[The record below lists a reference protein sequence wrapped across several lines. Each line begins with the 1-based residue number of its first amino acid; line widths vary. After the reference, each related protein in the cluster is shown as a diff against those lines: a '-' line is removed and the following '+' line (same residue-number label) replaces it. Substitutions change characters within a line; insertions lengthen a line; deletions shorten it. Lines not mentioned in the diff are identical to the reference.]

1 MARLQKADVAK
12 MMRILKGD
20 REKILL
26 RLDAYAR
33 GIQDDP
39 WMPDNADAEYRLL
52 AERSK
57 TNVIPFIISTPAQA
71 LYVDQF
77 RRGFEHD
84 ATADAKD
91 LIAVQPEWDHWERSN
106 LQSRQHAIY
115 RGALN
120 FGHSFTVTEFDSKKE
135 LKTRGLS
142 ALRTSALFS
151 DPANDIVPEFAFTV
165 TKWNS
170 SDDKGQPIPGT
181 GVAWDDKFIYDVTF
195 KELGDDKGLAIK
207 QRKAHGADENPVT
220 RFSCFVDLEGRTT
233 GVVEPLIDLQNRL
246 NQTVFDMLV
255 VQSYAAFKVRTVT
268 GMAPPVVM
276 AAVYENGEIIG
287 WEPELDEQGRMIPD
301 VQNINARRWM
311 WAEDENVKF
320 GTLDETP
327 LDGFI
332 AAIELAFRHI
342 AAVSQTPPHHLLG
355 QIANLSADALMAAE
369 TALQRKVEEFKSG
382 FGESWERVF
391 RLAMKMLG
399 EDGADDFNAE
409 VIWRD
414 MEQRSLSQAGDA
426 LGKLREQLGIPA
438 RGLWSRVPGATA
450 AEVRTWEKLAEQDD
464 PASMLAKSLQSANT
478 NSFVDTGADFRDP
491 VLDKSANVKVA

>member
-1 MARLQKADVAK
+1 MASLTKADVLK
-12 MMRILKGD
+12 MMRILKHD

-26 RLDAYAR
+26 RLDAYNR
-33 GIQDDP
+33 GVQDDP
-39 WMPDNADAEYRLL
+39 WMPDNADFEYRLL

-57 TNVIPFIISTPAQA
+57 TNIVPFVISTPAQA

-77 RRGFEHD
+77 RRGRESSEEGVS
-84 ATADAKD
+84 AD
-91 LIAVQPEWDHWERSN
+91 LQAVQPEWDHWERSN
-106 LQSRQHAIY
+106 LGSRQHAIY

-120 FGHSFTVTEFDSKKE
+120 FGHAFTVTEFDRNGD

-142 ALRTSALFS
+142 PLRTSALFE
-151 DPANDIVPEFAFTV
+151 DPANDIVPVHAFTV
-165 TKWNS
+165 RKWPTTN
-170 SDDKGQPIPGT
+170 DKDEPIPGEA
-181 GVAWDDKFIYDVTF
+181 VAWDESHVYDVKF
-195 KELGDDKGLAIK
+195 LDLGEKTGLSVVK
-207 QRKAHGADENPVT
+207 RGEHKAPENPVT
-220 RFSCFVDLEGRTT
+220 RFPCHIDLEGRTT

-255 VQSYAAFKVRTVT
+255 VQSYASFKVRTVT

-276 AAVYENGEIIG
+276 DPVYEDGEIVG
-287 WEPELDEQGRMIPD
+287 WEPRIDEETGRMIPD
-301 VQNINARRWM
+301 QVNINARRWM
-311 WAEDENVKF
+311 WAEDPEVKF

-332 AAIELAFRHI
+332 KAIELAFQHI

-355 QIANLSADALMAAE
+355 QIANLSADALTAAE
-369 TALQRKVEEFKSG
+369 TALQRKVEEFKST

-391 RLAMKMLG
+391 RLAMTMLG
-399 EDGADDFNAE
+399 EEGADDFNGE

-414 MEQRSLSQAGDA
+414 MEQRSLAQAGDA

-450 AEVRTWEKLAEQDD
+450 SEIRQWEQLADEEEPSTVLART
-464 PASMLAKSLQSANT
+464 LQAATANA
-478 NSFVDTGADFRDP
+478 VTGFRDTNP
-491 VLDKSANVKVA
+491 VEDVPA